1 MIESL
6 QGYFLVATP
15 RMPDPRFAGKLVYI
29 CAHNAE
35 GAMGLVVNEPLPEIT
50 LADLFLSVSI
60 PAPEGNLS
68 AVYLG
73 GPVEI
78 ASAFFLYS
86 SEYSANHFLMVSK
99 SVCLTSDPG
108 ILHDIAVGRGPE
120 NFLAVLGYSGW
131 GPGQL
136 EAELSVDGWLTLP
149 GDDAIIFHTPDS
161 LKWQKA
167 GRLHGIDIFLFG
179 DTVGSA

>member
-1 MIESL
+1 MIENL
-6 QGYFLVATP
+6 QGYFLVATS

-29 CAHNAE
+29 CAHNE
-35 GAMGLVVNEPLPEIT
+35 DGAMGLVVNEPLAEIS
-50 LADLFLSVSI
+50 LADVFLSARI
-60 PAPEGNLS
+60 PAPKGALPL
-68 AVYLG
+68 VYLG

-86 SEYSANHFLMVSK
+86 SDYRAKHCLVVSE
-99 SVCLTSDPG
+99 SVCLTSDSG
-108 ILHDIAVGRGPE
+108 ILHDIAAGCGPRD
-120 NFLAVLGYSGW
+120 FLAVLGYSGW

-149 GDDAIIFHTPDS
+149 ADDSVIFHTPDP

-167 GRLHGIDIFLFG
+167 AQLYGIDISLFG
-179 DTVGSA
+179 DAVGSA